1 MILSLFF
8 VVFIFSNLLVQ
19 FTSFFGEVKPLPQL
33 YLVVTDINH
42 TNPITIGIF
51 ENMTNGNS
59 ASFTIQ
65 QSGLALLKGPS
76 NFHKEGILESG
87 VVGIEFNLDV
97 HCVNRLSEFRKKS
110 TGF

>member
-33 YLVVTDINH
+33 YLVITDTNH

-51 ENMTNGNS
+51 KNMTNGNS
-59 ASFTIQ
+59 ALFTIQ
-65 QSGLALLKGPS
+65 QSGLALLKSLGD
-76 NFHKEGILESG
+76 FHEERILESG
-87 VVGIEFNLDV
+87 VVGIEFNLDI
-97 HCVNRLSEFRKKS
+97 HCENRLP
-110 TGF
+110 GF